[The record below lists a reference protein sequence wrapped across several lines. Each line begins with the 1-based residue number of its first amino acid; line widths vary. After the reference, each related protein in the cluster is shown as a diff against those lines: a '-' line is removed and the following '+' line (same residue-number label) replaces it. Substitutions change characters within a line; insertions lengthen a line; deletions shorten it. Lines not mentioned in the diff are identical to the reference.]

1 MTGDLVSRSVTA
13 FVASVASIDEPV
25 PAGGSVAALTGAAS
39 AALLA
44 LVCGVRRHKQ
54 PEALAGEL
62 VEAERL
68 QHRLLALVDEDAA
81 AFRAFLDAK
90 RARRSEDDE
99 ALKTALGRTSQT
111 PLEIATACAA
121 VVELGAALE
130 GQIHGMTLGD
140 VRAARHLATAA
151 LTAALD
157 LSEQN
162 VGLLEA
168 DPPAQARMRATIASL
183 RGGGGWGQ

>member
-1 MTGDLVSRSVTA
+1 MAGNLVSRSVTE
-13 FVASVASIDEPV
+13 FIASVASTDEPV

-54 PEALAGEL
+54 PDALSGEL
-62 VEAERL
+62 VQAERL
-68 QHRLLALVDEDAA
+68 RQRLLALVDEDAA
-81 AFRAFLDAK
+81 AFRAFLDAQ
-90 RARRSEDDE
+90 RATRRGDDGD
-99 ALKTALGRTSQT
+99 LRTALGRTSRA

-121 VVELGAALE
+121 VVELSVSLE
-130 GQIHGMTLGD
+130 GQIQGMTLGD

-157 LSEQN
+157 LGEQN
-162 VGLLEA
+162 VALLEA
-168 DPPAQARMRATIASL
+168 DPRAQAQMRDTLARL
-183 RGGGGWGQ
+183 RGRGGGG